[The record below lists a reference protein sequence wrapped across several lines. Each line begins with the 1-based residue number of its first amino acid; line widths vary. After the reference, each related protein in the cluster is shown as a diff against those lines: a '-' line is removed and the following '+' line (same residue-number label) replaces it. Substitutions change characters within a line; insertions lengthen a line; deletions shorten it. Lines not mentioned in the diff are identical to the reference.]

1 MDISLQ
7 HMHFSRLEGEIASSD
22 KARLAMFPGKPP
34 FVSIAAD
41 PCAVYGSQAVSVRL
55 YRQLAMPK
63 CRLALTKEA
72 QQNSIRFLIRCCR
85 TSATLVPFI

>member
-7 HMHFSRLEGEIASSD
+7 HMHSSRLEGEVAWGD
-22 KARLAMFPGKPP
+22 EGRLRFETG
-34 FVSIAAD
+34 AAHG
-41 PCAVYGSQAVSVRL
+41 PRAVSVRL

-85 TSATLVPFI
+85 TSAKLVPFI